1 MQAQIDELKKHI
13 EQLSIVLAT
22 MVEKEFKQ
30 SQTVEKLK
38 QEVEKLNDANKSRI
52 NPYCSGHATQ
62 SGTTQSRPSAY

>member
-1 MQAQIDELKKHI
+1 MQAQIDEMKKHI
-13 EQLSIVLAT
+13 EQCNIVLAN

-52 NPYCSGHATQ
+52 NPYGENRRWPPQ
-62 SGTTQSRPSAY
+62 WPK